1 MKLFNGISAAPGIG
15 IGKIFT
21 VSSIKNAQIPKILI
35 QEAERNSG
43 WLRFESSLQL
53 TKEYFSSLLNTSNK
67 EQQSVVQTYLL
78 MLEDTEFIGQIK
90 HEYETNSFNI
100 EFIIDKKVHESAD
113 QLKAIGDAYLAERA
127 ADILDVYGRVVH
139 TMLGYKSADLGSIP
153 EGSIV
158 AAHSLQPSQ
167 AMMLFQKGIDGLL
180 LCEGGVSSHMAIL
193 ARTYGV
199 PAVFGIDKI
208 EASLPHEA
216 EVIIDANKALVI
228 LDPDLETKK
237 QYTQHKTETEQRLS
251 KLAAFITKKAVTK
264 DGTVIQIFANIGSV
278 EEAEIAEKEG
288 ADGIGLFRT
297 EFLFMSAAEQGLLID
312 EETQYKAY
320 SSVLEIMKGKPVT
333 IRTLDAGGDKVIPLA
348 GMPGRSEKNP
358 LLGNRA
364 IRFCLTRPDIFKTQ
378 LRALYRSS
386 VHGKLKIMLPLLTD
400 IEQIKKTKKLIHE
413 VQAELE
419 AENKPFNK
427 TTPLGIMIET
437 PAAAITADLFAAQ
450 CDFFSIG
457 TNDLTQYTISV
468 DRDNIE
474 TAPLFSE
481 MHPAVLRMIRYTIAS
496 AHQAGIPVSV
506 CGEMASRTE
515 SLEVLIGLGVRNISM
530 SPKKISEIKAFL
542 SQKVLSEMKEI
553 ADTIQ

>member
-1 MKLFNGISAAPGIG
+1 M
-15 IGKIFT
+15 
-21 VSSIKNAQIPKILI
+21 SSIKNAQIPKIFI

-43 WLRFESSLQL
+43 WLRFESSLQS

-67 EQQSVVQTYLL
+67 EQRNVVQTYML
-78 MLEDTEFIGQIK
+78 MLEDTEFINQIK
-90 HEYETNSFNI
+90 SEYEKNSLNI
-100 EFIIDKKVHESAD
+100 ECIIDKKVKESAD
-113 QLKAIGDAYLAERA
+113 QLRSLGDAYLAERA
-127 ADILDVYGRVVH
+127 SDILDVYGRVVH
-139 TMLGYKSADLGSIP
+139 SMLGYKTADLDAVP
-153 EGSIV
+153 EGAII

-167 AMMLFQKGIDGLL
+167 AMVLFQKGIDGLI

-208 EASLPHEA
+208 EASLPHET
-216 EVIIDANKALVI
+216 EVILDANKALI
-228 LDPDLETKK
+228 IADPDEETKK
-237 QYTQHKTETEQRLS
+237 DYILHKTETEQRLS

-278 EEAEIAEKEG
+278 DEAKIAEKEG

-297 EFLFMSAAEQGLLID
+297 EFLFMRSAEQNELLD
-312 EETQYKAY
+312 EHTQYNSY
-320 SSVLEIMKGKPVT
+320 TEVLEIMKGKPVT
-333 IRTLDAGGDKVIPLA
+333 IRTLDAGGDKVIPME
-348 GMPGRSEKNP
+348 GMPGQNEKNP

-364 IRFCLTRPDIFKTQ
+364 IRFCLSRPDIFKTQ
-378 LRALYRSS
+378 LRALYRAG

-400 IEQIKKTKKLIHE
+400 LDQLKKTKKLIHE
-413 VQAELE
+413 VHVELE
-419 AENKPFNK
+419 SEKIPFNK
-427 TTPLGIMIET
+427 DIPLGIMIET
-437 PAAAITADLFAAQ
+437 PAAAIIADLFASQ

-468 DRDNIE
+468 DRDNMQ
-474 TAPLFSE
+474 TAYLFSE
-481 MHPAVLRMIRYTIAS
+481 MHPAVLRMIRYTAAS

-515 SLEVLIGLGVRNISM
+515 SLELLIGLGIRNISM
-530 SPKKISEIKAFL
+530 SPGKISEVKSFL
-542 SQKVLSEMKEI
+542 SQKTLSQMKET